1 MTPEQIAF
9 IARRRRQIR
18 AWPWLAAVLLVLLAG
33 AYAWLWKVAPH
44 NLDPGVILD
53 EYNMRRLADQE
64 LILLAA
70 RGSMAMIACGLAV
83 LVLVIMV
90 SMALWNEHRLIRMLE
105 QAMAECGPEA
115 RGAASGGIDGE
126 APDYQGAGPGTAAGS
141 APEAEAG
148 AVASPGTGAEGG
160 PGAAALSSPEAPKAP

>member
-18 AWPWLAAVLLVLLAG
+18 AWPWLAALLLALLAG

-44 NLDPGVILD
+44 NLDPGVILE

-90 SMALWNEHRLIRMLE
+90 SLALWNEHRLIRLIE
-105 QAMAECGPEA
+105 EVSRATGSEAGAPEEGPGQP
-115 RGAASGGIDGE
+115 GAATAEEGDGGP
-126 APDYQGAGPGTAAGS
+126 ASPAGPGS
-141 APEAEAG
+141 APDSSG
-148 AVASPGTGAEGG
+148 AS
-160 PGAAALSSPEAPKAP
+160 